1 VNEHAAAQATAARAH
16 PSLPLIVLVAASCTW
31 GLAWLPLKALAAAGV
46 AGTALVF
53 VASLVASLALAPRFW
68 AERPQWHGRTGGLL
82 AIALLGGYTN
92 LSFTLAAM
100 YGDIVR
106 VMVLFYLLPV
116 WGALG
121 GRIFLGERLDRWRV
135 LATVMALVGAWLVL
149 GGVEAARGAIGWTDV
164 VALTCGMA
172 FAGNNLVFRARQD
185 LPVGSKTAAMV
196 MGGAVLV
203 SLSLVTGLAP
213 WPEVSPA
220 AWTGTVGYGI
230 GWLLIANLAT
240 QFGVTHM
247 EAGRAS
253 VIIILELVVA
263 VATAMLIGGEHMSA
277 LEMAGGALILIAALL
292 EARRGT

>member
-1 VNEHAAAQATAARAH
+1 
-16 PSLPLIVLVAASCTW
+16 
-31 GLAWLPLKALAAAGV
+31 
-46 AGTALVF
+46 
-53 VASLVASLALAPRFW
+53 
-68 AERPQWHGRTGGLL
+68 
-82 AIALLGGYTN
+82 
-92 LSFTLAAM
+92 
-100 YGDIVR
+100 
-106 VMVLFYLLPV
+106 
-116 WGALG
+116 
-121 GRIFLGERLDRWRV
+121 
-135 LATVMALVGAWLVL
+135 
-149 GGVEAARGAIGWTDV
+149 
-164 VALTCGMA
+164 MA

-196 MGGAVLV
+196 MGGAVLA